1 MQRDDSIEQPHK
13 ERKKEKSL
21 IVESIVPPEISISA
35 NNCFMRVSVLA
46 AFIHVAATM
55 CAEHNSS
62 NEGKRIYIT
71 EIIKRYMQGACV

>member
-1 MQRDDSIEQPHK
+1 
-13 ERKKEKSL
+13 
-21 IVESIVPPEISISA
+21 
-35 NNCFMRVSVLA
+35 MRVSVLA

-55 CAEHNSS
+55 CAEHNYSS